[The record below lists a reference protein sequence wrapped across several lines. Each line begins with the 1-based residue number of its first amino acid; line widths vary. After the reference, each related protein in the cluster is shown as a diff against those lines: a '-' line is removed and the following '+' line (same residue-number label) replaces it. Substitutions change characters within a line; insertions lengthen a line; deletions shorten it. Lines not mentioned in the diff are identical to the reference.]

1 MEGGAPN
8 ACEKRTG
15 LDKTR
20 TEIYE
25 ALKRESQTNFR
36 LEFDTSTMKSA
47 DNWPENA
54 VLFTDKA

>member
-1 MEGGAPN
+1 MEGGTPN
-8 ACEKRTG
+8 VCEKRTG

-20 TEIYE
+20 AEIYE
-25 ALKRESQTNFR
+25 ALKRESRTNFR
-36 LEFDTSTMKSA
+36 LEFDRSTMKSA